1 MGGRCGCC
9 CRTFF
14 GCGLAVLVLG
24 AIGNLEAAQTNPKF
38 FSSVYLPPQAP
49 APELLQNHLDR
60 VSSHLSASSNSSSLR
75 RSSFPPTPVTP
86 PADDLAHIDFC
97 DPRNLTVGIASP
109 SGLGDDDED
118 YKFVLQNEAL
128 VKAAPLPLPLSP
140 PTVFEFAS
148 APAHGPPSLH
158 ETLESED
165 ALINSLFDL
174 QEEVPASS
182 FSTRSRASSD
192 APSLGHSSFS
202 CPDLEDFDTESF
214 KSEYLCLP
222 EDSDDLE
229 AHPSKRQRMDAC
241 APVINTTS
249 ESQSENTQQ
258 QTTPA
263 PEQQQ
268 SNNTSDESKD
278 HSKANTPSGD
288 NNGDTPST
296 PQQTTGN
303 RRGRKQSLTED
314 PSKTFVCELCSRR
327 FRRQE
332 HLKRHYR
339 SLHTQDKPFECHEC
353 SKTFSRS
360 DNLAQHA
367 RTHGSGAIVM
377 NLIDD
382 PEAMAMHHS
391 YMMSGHHMPSHEDY
405 RTYGKV
411 LFQAAAEIP
420 GSGSDYSDEGSDG
433 EHRKRKR
440 MD

>member
-1 MGGRCGCC
+1 MVWWP
-9 CRTFF
+9 CRF
-14 GCGLAVLVLG
+14 GFK

-86 PADDLAHIDFC
+86 PADDLSHIDFC

-118 YKFVLQNEAL
+118 FKFVLRNEAL

-140 PTVFEFAS
+140 PAVFEFAS
-148 APAHGPPSLH
+148 APPSIH

-263 PEQQQ
+263 PEQLQ
-268 SNNTSDESKD
+268 SNSTSDESKD

-382 PEAMAMHHS
+382 PEAMAMHHN
-391 YMMSGHHMPSHEDY
+391 YMMSGHHMQSHEDY
-405 RTYGKV
+405 RSYGKV

-420 GSGSDYSDEGSDG
+420 GSGSEYSYEGSDG
-433 EHRKRKR
+433 EQRKRKR